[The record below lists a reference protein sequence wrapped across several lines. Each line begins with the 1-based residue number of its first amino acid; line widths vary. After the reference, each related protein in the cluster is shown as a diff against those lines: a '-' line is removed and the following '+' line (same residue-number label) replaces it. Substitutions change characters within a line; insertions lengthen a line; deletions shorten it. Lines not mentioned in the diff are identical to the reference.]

1 MYGRKIPFF
10 AEDMKNRKGKGG
22 KYLEKENT
30 CPSEERKQ
38 RKKIFG
44 QKKKRRTGKDKEED
58 KIEKDSAEGQTY
70 RRTELIFSCRLH

>member
-1 MYGRKIPFF
+1 MEKKC
-10 AEDMKNRKGKGG
+10 EGKGG

-58 KIEKDSAEGQTY
+58 KIEMASAEGQTY
-70 RRTELIFSCRLH
+70 RRTDSIFSCRLH